1 MKLTMRDNVWIV
13 IALLAFAATGCSSIP
28 TGRYQAFSAASE
40 DVQSVISDTD
50 ARIEKR
56 QRDFAVLTAPN
67 EPITANTFKPNI
79 AGTIFD
85 ISSQLRSRE
94 AVLDVLVKY
103 SKILESLAGKDSS
116 SDVDKSAQNLAA
128 SLNGLPAIG
137 DGSTAAKLFAT
148 LTDNLAGAITKSK
161 RKDAL
166 RNAMTTAQP
175 AVVVISK
182 LLQRDYDKIEMFVNL
197 MRDRYIA
204 HANADRPPFGT
215 WQRYKFDSEVAAGL
229 EEFQQI
235 NDALAAA
242 STAIQK
248 LPEAHQQLL
257 EGLDNKE
264 PPLNALRDV
273 IHETQRLRSFYH
285 DLPSN

>member
-1 MKLTMRDNVWIV
+1 MQDNVWIV
-13 IALLAFAATGCSSIP
+13 TALLAFAVTGCASIP
-28 TGRYQAFSAASE
+28 TGRYQAFSAANE
-40 DVQSVISDTD
+40 NVQSVILDTD
-50 ARIEKR
+50 TRIEKR
-56 QRDFAVLTAPN
+56 QRDFAVLTAPDDKV
-67 EPITANTFKPNI
+67 TASTFKPTI
-79 AGTIFD
+79 AGTSYD
-85 ISSQLRSRE
+85 ITSQLQSRE

-103 SKILESLAGKDSS
+103 AKILESLAGKDLT
-116 SDVDKSAQNLAA
+116 SDVDRSALNLAA
-128 SLNGLPAIG
+128 SLNGLPASG
-137 DGSTAAKLFAT
+137 DVNAIAKVFAT
-148 LTDNLAGAITKSK
+148 LTDNLAGAITESK

-166 RNAMTTAQP
+166 RTAMITAQP
-175 AVVVISK
+175 AVVTISK
-182 LLQRDYDKIEMFVNL
+182 LLQRDYEKIAMFVKL

-204 HANADRPPFGT
+204 YANADRPQFGT
-215 WQRYKFDSEVAAGL
+215 WERYKFDSEVAAGL

-242 STAIQK
+242 SAAIQK

-264 PPLNALRDV
+264 TPLNALHDA